1 MTSASPATAH
11 SSGAADT
18 EAPRTCTLL
27 AIGFAA
33 SAFGRGFRL
42 YSIATLVIILV
53 SGGLTGLEAPN
64 MAANLPT
71 PWIGIAERIDLGG
84 YLLWV
89 AVLASALLREP
100 ASGQRRERAGRTGG

>member
-1 MTSASPATAH
+1 
-11 SSGAADT
+11 
-18 EAPRTCTLL
+18 
-27 AIGFAA
+27 
-33 SAFGRGFRL
+33 
-42 YSIATLVIILV
+42 
-53 SGGLTGLEAPN
+53 

-89 AVLASALLREP
+89 AVLAIALLREP